1 MLAIPGF
8 YLARELWR
16 TVPEPLR
23 GGHSHLEAG
32 AADLEVEATKAQA
45 RADRGEAT
53 APERAPTDAD
63 SAEHEVARDAARR
76 AGAVPDPRLVLRED
90 ASRMGPNGPS
100 ASCLISVH
108 TLLVAGSSLGYF
120 YFAGLQ
126 TFALLF
132 VKGHFHASQLTA
144 ELVLALLVVGA
155 VVGTLV
161 GGRLP
166 DWLLRRATSLHECA
180 FQVSATSALRYCSS
194 QRS

>member
-23 GGHSHLEAG
+23 GGQSHLEVG

-90 ASRMGPNGPS
+90 ASRMG
-100 ASCLISVH
+100 LKRSV
-108 TLLVAGSSLGYF
+108 GY
-120 YFAGLQ
+120 
-126 TFALLF
+126 LF
-132 VKGHFHASQLTA
+132 
-144 ELVLALLVVGA
+144 
-155 VVGTLV
+155 
-161 GGRLP
+161 
-166 DWLLRRATSLHECA
+166 
-180 FQVSATSALRYCSS
+180 
-194 QRS
+194 